1 MAKSSIHIEAGA
13 GGYFAHNSRET
24 PTVNSVFSDEQNFCS
39 CSKEDAF
46 KLYRSELQ
54 IRSEAYTERTGQK
67 LQKNAIT
74 HLSAIVNFNKDHTPE
89 DMQRVCELLERK
101 LDTKV
106 LQMAMH
112 RDEGKSADD
121 KNYHAH
127 IEFMGLDSRGESVR
141 RKLDRPTLREL
152 QSEVSKTLG
161 MERGH
166 DYAKER
172 LPRPKRLDTYEY
184 KAHKEGIEKE
194 VKKVVLA
201 TQKDLNAEIALLR
214 SQLKEQGATRSEYAQ
229 LEQINR
235 ELKEQIKAK
244 DLTVDQLTK
253 SLETVR
259 SLNRYAESE
268 KAELRAQII
277 TKDQT
282 IDQLKEVKVEIP
294 HEPIN
299 ARLIGDL
306 KSEIEMLQIS
316 NRVLENELKETKSAT
331 VPKGENVASKQVEKY
346 IEEMPRPTGAQL
358 KTDELELRRF
368 ESGAEAKEAKYRYG
382 EQYAEKIVNKH
393 TNFVGKVD
401 KQALIKE
408 LGAEFKE
415 TAQTLNR
422 GLILVNDFKS
432 AYERTTSTLKNFA
445 NGAEKAFKDVFQKI
459 TGKSTEQVNEQRREA
474 ERAIQQEKIKQAEA
488 QKAKEPEQERSP
500 SRGLSLG
507 R

>member
-1 MAKSSIHIEAGA
+1 MYGFFSTARVSKKGEQMAKSSIHIEAGG

-39 CSKEDAF
+39 CSKEEAF

-127 IEFMGLDSRGESVR
+127 IEFIGLDSRGESVR

-184 KAHKEGIEKE
+184 KTHKEGIEKG
-194 VKKVVLA
+194 VKEAVLA
-201 TQKDLNAEIALLR
+201 TQKDLNAEMAVLR
-214 SQLKEQGATRSEYAQ
+214 SQLKDQGATRADYA
-229 LEQINR
+229 EVEKIKR
-235 ELKEQIKAK
+235 EFTEQIKAK
-244 DLTVDQLTK
+244 ELTIDQLTK
-253 SLETVR
+253 QLETVR
-259 SLNRYAESE
+259 SLRSSDQTKILELSQTVE
-268 KAELRAQII
+268 KMQTAYNDKEERFAELSKIKDIKIEALKTEVLEAKRPSAAQSVSVDIEQI
-277 TKDQT
+277 E
-282 IDQLKEVKVEIP
+282 EVKKLKQITLAVPNTDERNALAQKLQKENAIDEIAKSCYKRVEEKGVFTTTTKTVFDHNGFIQKVK
-294 HEPIN
+294 E
-299 ARLIGDL
+299 R
-306 KSEIEMLQIS
+306 
-316 NRVLENELKETKSAT
+316 ENEHQKLHSFNDRIIVAVVDKMKTVVEMSKTALETIKSKFMSKSLPEVQKELVVPQRSKAPDIKEALEALEKMQK
-331 VPKGENVASKQVEKY
+331 PKGFD
-346 IEEMPRPTGAQL
+346 I
-358 KTDELELRRF
+358 
-368 ESGAEAKEAKYRYG
+368 
-382 EQYAEKIVNKH
+382 
-393 TNFVGKVD
+393 
-401 KQALIKE
+401 
-408 LGAEFKE
+408 
-415 TAQTLNR
+415 
-422 GLILVNDFKS
+422 
-432 AYERTTSTLKNFA
+432 
-445 NGAEKAFKDVFQKI
+445 
-459 TGKSTEQVNEQRREA
+459 
-474 ERAIQQEKIKQAEA
+474 
-488 QKAKEPEQERSP
+488 
-500 SRGLSLG
+500 SR
-507 R
+507 

>member
-1 MAKSSIHIEAGA
+1 MAKSSIHIEAGG

-259 SLNRYAESE
+259 TINHYSEGE
-268 KAELRAQII
+268 KAELRSQII
-277 TKDQT
+277 LKDQMIDHLKEAPPEPINASLIVQLQDENKILKISNKALET
-282 IDQLKEVKVEIP
+282 EVSALKQNRAAVEVAQGDTAQLKELKDLSEEWEQEILNPNFSKKETFEDLEAFVKKDRDPKKVAIAVYNSHIVPDTGIMGKLGGEKKDTDLLIANMAKEIGRLQNMLKSSVEMLKNAEVTRTRLSDSLKTVVKSTKTAVEAFFSKKERDLSSEVKKERTEPNLSNTDKIRGFIDQLKGNDP
-294 HEPIN
+294 
-299 ARLIGDL
+299 
-306 KSEIEMLQIS
+306 
-316 NRVLENELKETKSAT
+316 TK
-331 VPKGENVASKQVEKY
+331 
-346 IEEMPRPTGAQL
+346 
-358 KTDELELRRF
+358 
-368 ESGAEAKEAKYRYG
+368 
-382 EQYAEKIVNKH
+382 
-393 TNFVGKVD
+393 
-401 KQALIKE
+401 
-408 LGAEFKE
+408 
-415 TAQTLNR
+415 
-422 GLILVNDFKS
+422 
-432 AYERTTSTLKNFA
+432 
-445 NGAEKAFKDVFQKI
+445 
-459 TGKSTEQVNEQRREA
+459 
-474 ERAIQQEKIKQAEA
+474 
-488 QKAKEPEQERSP
+488 
-500 SRGLSLG
+500 SRGLE